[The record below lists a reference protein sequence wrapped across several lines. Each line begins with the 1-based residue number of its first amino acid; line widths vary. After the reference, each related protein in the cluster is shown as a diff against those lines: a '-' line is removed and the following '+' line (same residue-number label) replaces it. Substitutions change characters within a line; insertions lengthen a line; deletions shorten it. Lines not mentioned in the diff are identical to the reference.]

1 MVALAPCP
9 CGSQKLQ
16 TACCGPYIQGTLPAP
31 TAEALMRS
39 RYTAFCLGN
48 VDYLVATQHPS
59 QRHRRDSAILSHTIR
74 TTTWQ
79 GLTILAIKQG
89 KPRDKRGTVEFVAR
103 FRNGEGDSQLHER
116 SRFVQENGQWFYVDG
131 DILPPVPPKRGEP
144 CWCGSGKKFK
154 HCHGRG

>member
-1 MVALAPCP
+1 
-9 CGSQKLQ
+9 
-16 TACCGPYIQGTLPAP
+16 
-31 TAEALMRS
+31 MRS

-79 GLTILAIKQG
+79 GLTILATKQG

-103 FRNGEGDSQLHER
+103 FRNGEGEIANCMSDRASSKKTASGFMWTAIFCRPSPQSEVNPAGVAVAK
-116 SRFVQENGQWFYVDG
+116 SSNTAMDG
-131 DILPPVPPKRGEP
+131 ARAAIARYLKT
-144 CWCGSGKKFK
+144 
-154 HCHGRG
+154 